1 MGNVRKIGIE
11 IVNGEILVVYNNKIG
26 GKEVFIFIVL
36 IWLYIISFNFG
47 LI

>member
-11 IVNGEILVVYNNKIG
+11 IVNGEILVVYNKIG